1 MDNFHEG
8 KCLFW
13 LQLSAHNLEQD
24 KNFVIQY
31 TSTSQIKKYA
41 EKTPFVKAFT

>member
-1 MDNFHEG
+1 MDNFHEA

-13 LQLSAHNLEQD
+13 LQLSSHNFEQN
-24 KNFVIQY
+24 KNFVTEN

-41 EKTPFVKAFT
+41 EKTPSVKAFS